1 MHFLFERYYLHYIV
15 TTYLLFTLIKLN
27 ETMDYVPNKVADLKF
42 NNKPVPAAESF
53 SIKFS
58 N

>member
-1 MHFLFERYYLHYIV
+1 M
-15 TTYLLFTLIKLN
+15 LLFKSIALN

-53 SIKFS
+53 SITFS
-58 N
+58 D